1 MRQPHH
7 DLVSNVF
14 NKEEE
19 SEFKIGGMNDYMI
32 DDEKESETPSKF
44 PLKTNIKSK
53 EGNYRSK
60 SRNRYLR

>member
-7 DLVSNVF
+7 DLVSNLP
-14 NKEEE
+14 KKDEQ

-44 PLKTNIKSK
+44 PSKTNIKSK
-53 EGNYRSK
+53 E
-60 SRNRYLR
+60 